1 MEDALE
7 QLDTLARR
15 VGGCERC
22 SELVARRLRAVP
34 GGGDAHAAVL
44 VVSLAPSVADEA
56 GAGPAGG
63 GHLDGLAQYL
73 PALGSSERVYC
84 STLAKCVG
92 RGDAGERP
100 PTTEEQDNCFDYLSR
115 ELSITTPH
123 YILAVGE
130 PTARYLLRRLFRTL
144 PYEAGDAL
152 ELRVFVNPAFKVVPV
167 ATPEEL
173 AERSEKERKA
183 YRERLRQLGQLM
195 GL

>member
-1 MEDALE
+1 M
-7 QLDTLARR
+7 
-15 VGGCERC
+15 
-22 SELVARRLRAVP
+22 
-34 GGGDAHAAVL
+34 L

-63 GHLDGLAQYL
+63 GHLDGLAAV
-73 PALGSSERVYC
+73 PARPRLERARLLHHARQVRRRATTRA
-84 STLAKCVG
+84 SA
-92 RGDAGERP
+92 P

-152 ELRVFVNPAFKVVPV
+152 ELRVFDNPAFKVVPV

-173 AERSEKERKA
+173 AERDEKERKA